1 MTITNSTIPGVEVVA
16 KSQQNDKYWD
26 FRTALKAMGKSS
38 KYMSLKMYNFSTL
51 QKNNDVL

>member
-16 KSQQNDKYWD
+16 KSQQNDKHWD